1 MKESKLIELKNK
13 VDSFTRVMQEVIN
26 KIALLENL
34 LINLTTVIKRL
45 KEYEKIANQLKKE
58 SDDRQKDNRKA
69 EG

>member
-45 KEYEKIANQLKKE
+45 KEYEEIANQLKKE

>member
-34 LINLTTVIKRL
+34 LINLTSVIKRL

-58 SDDRQKDNRKA
+58 SDDRQKNDRKA
-69 EG
+69 KG

>member
-34 LINLTTVIKRL
+34 LINLTTVVKRL
-45 KEYEKIANQLKKE
+45 KEYEEIANQLKKE

-69 EG
+69 KG

>member
-34 LINLTTVIKRL
+34 LINLTTVVKRL

-58 SDDRQKDNRKA
+58 SDDRQKNNRKA
-69 EG
+69 KG

>member
-45 KEYEKIANQLKKE
+45 KEYEEIANQLKKE
-58 SDDRQKDNRKA
+58 SDDRQKNDRKA
-69 EG
+69 KG

>member
-34 LINLTTVIKRL
+34 LINLTTVVKRL

-69 EG
+69 KG

>member
-34 LINLTTVIKRL
+34 LINLTTVVKRL
-45 KEYEKIANQLKKE
+45 KEYEEIANQLKKE
-58 SDDRQKDNRKA
+58 SDDRQKDDRKA
-69 EG
+69 KG

>member
-45 KEYEKIANQLKKE
+45 KEYEEIASQLKKE
-58 SDDRQKDNRKA
+58 SDDRKKDNRKA
-69 EG
+69 KG

>member
-45 KEYEKIANQLKKE
+45 KEYEEIANQLKKE

-69 EG
+69 KG

>member
-1 MKESKLIELKNK
+1 MKESRLIELKNK

-45 KEYEKIANQLKKE
+45 KEYEEIANQLKKE
-58 SDDRQKDNRKA
+58 SDDRQKNDRKA
-69 EG
+69 KG

>member
-1 MKESKLIELKNK
+1 MKESRLIELKNK

-45 KEYEKIANQLKKE
+45 KEYEEIASQLKKE
-58 SDDRQKDNRKA
+58 SDDRQKNDRKA
-69 EG
+69 KG

>member
-1 MKESKLIELKNK
+1 
-13 VDSFTRVMQEVIN
+13 MQEVIN